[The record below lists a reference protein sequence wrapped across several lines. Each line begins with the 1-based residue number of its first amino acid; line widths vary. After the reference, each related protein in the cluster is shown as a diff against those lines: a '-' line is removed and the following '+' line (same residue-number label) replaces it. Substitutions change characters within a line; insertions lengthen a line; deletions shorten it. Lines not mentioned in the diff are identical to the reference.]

1 MTEGIREIVHTLF
14 EAMLLVILVV
24 FIFLQNW
31 RATLIPLIA
40 VPVSLIGTFAVF
52 PLLGFSINTLSLFAF
67 VLAIGLVVD
76 DAIVVVEAVE
86 QHIERGLAPRQ
97 ADPGDAGGLRA
108 GGRHRAD
115 PVVGLPAGRL
125 HGRHSG
131 TAEQSVRRDDCGLD
145 AHFGLQRV
153 DACRRRLPPSC
164 CGRATLGG
172 LLGRFFGGFR
182 FEKVMRGYVDG
193 SHFLMRKV
201 VVGILILAGFYIV
214 DGLIG
219 RKLPTS
225 FLPEEDYGYFFM
237 NVQLPA
243 AASLARTDQVLH
255 KIEGMLSKT
264 EGVKDYNTISGFS
277 LLTRI
282 SASYQG
288 FFFVSL
294 KPWDE
299 RTSPQVTARPLLIV

>member
-1 MTEGIREIVHTLF
+1 MV
-14 EAMLLVILVV
+14 
-24 FIFLQNW
+24 
-31 RATLIPLIA
+31 
-40 VPVSLIGTFAVF
+40 
-52 PLLGFSINTLSLFAF
+52 
-67 VLAIGLVVD
+67 
-76 DAIVVVEAVE
+76 
-86 QHIERGLAPRQ
+86 
-97 ADPGDAGGLRA
+97 
-108 GGRHRAD
+108 
-115 PVVGLPAGRL
+115 
-125 HGRHSG
+125 
-131 TAEQSVRRDDCGLD
+131 
-145 AHFGLQRV
+145 
-153 DACRRRLPPSC
+153 
-164 CGRATLGG
+164 
-172 LLGRFFGGFR
+172 
-182 FEKVMRGYVDG
+182 GYVDG

-201 VVGILILAGFYIV
+201 VVGILILAGFYVV

-219 RKLPTS
+219 KKLPTS

-299 RTSPQVTARPLLIV
+299 RTSPQVTARAIVDRLNQELAAQVPEAVPFVYAAGHSRARQCGRVLVLAPGSQRWVGRLSRPEFAEVPRRMPPAS